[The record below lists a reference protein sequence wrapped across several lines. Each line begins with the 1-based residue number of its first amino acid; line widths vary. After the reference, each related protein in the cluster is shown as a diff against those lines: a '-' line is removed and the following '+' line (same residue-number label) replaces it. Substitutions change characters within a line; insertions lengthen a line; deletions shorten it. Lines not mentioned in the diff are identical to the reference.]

1 MNDRT
6 RIKICGITNMEDAR
20 AAIDYGADAIGFVF
34 VPESPRYVGADSD
47 FLSKLPTLPPFVTK
61 VALCT
66 SENATLSEF
75 LDTFDIFQLYSAEF
89 VLPNGKSRFQAFRV
103 KGEETLEEIH
113 TFLYHTSTTLDPAP
127 LSAIFLDAYHKDKLG
142 GSGEVFNWELA
153 VEAKRRFDIPMIL
166 AGGLTPENV
175 GEAVKRVRPYAVDIS
190 SGVEAEPGRKDH
202 AKLKAFIRAV
212 RHADAEES
220 QP

>member
-1 MNDRT
+1 
-6 RIKICGITNMEDAR
+6 MEDAR

-34 VPESPRYVGADSD
+34 VPESPRYVGLNSD
-47 FLSKLPTLPPFVTK
+47 FLSKLPSLPPFVMK

-75 LDTFDIFQLYSAEF
+75 IDTFDVFQLYTTAF
-89 VLPNGKSRFQAFRV
+89 KLPKCKSRFQAFRM
-103 KGEETLEEIH
+103 KGEETLEDIH
-113 TFLYHTSTTLDPAP
+113 TALKQNSIASDPAP

-202 AKLKAFIRAV
+202 AKLKAYIRAV
-212 RHADAEES
+212 RNADAES
-220 QP
+220 SRS